1 MADKNK
7 IYIFM
12 DRLGVESVQ
21 SNPMGTIKFINS
33 ILDSKEVRWLL
44 KPIKLHTDRFPEGH
58 FFNSGGFLVDHDSSI
73 INKMKEMNIV
83 FDIVKDSN
91 NLGNKLNPTKIALYN
106 GRGTADFCI
115 APLAEVLDLAGFK
128 YKHLS
133 DSDIRKG
140 LLPEFDILLVPGGP
154 DAGES
159 YYWGLGD
166 KGYNNIKNFL
176 YNNGQYFG
184 LCAGAYLPLKSLS
197 KENKYWLELVDA
209 TDDSDLDYWRTGS
222 GFVRIKILDN
232 THPIVS
238 GICAGKINTL
248 DIIYWEGPA
257 MQILSDKVKAIATF
271 HEFIASGSSKEYPKW
286 DLLDNTLAIK
296 AINGWY
302 NVLTKERFEKYLK
315 KRASIVETRIN
326 KNKVI
331 LYSPHAE
338 FGNIGITQRLKSQS
352 YQLITNG
359 LFYLS
364 INE

>member
-1 MADKNK
+1 VHKNK
-7 IYIFM
+7 VYIPM

-21 SNPMGTIKFINS
+21 SNPMGTIKFINNLLYS
-33 ILDSKEVRWLL
+33 REVRWLL
-44 KPIKLHTDRFPEGH
+44 NPMKLHTDKFSEGH
-58 FFNSGGFLVDHDSSI
+58 FFNSGGFLVDHDSNI
-73 INKMKEMNIV
+73 INKIKEMNIV

-91 NLGNKLNPTKIALYN
+91 LGEKLNPTKIALYN
-106 GRGTADFCI
+106 GKGTADFCI
-115 APLAEVLDLAGFK
+115 VPLVEVLDLAGFK

-133 DSDIRKG
+133 DSDIRKD
-140 LLPEFDILLVPGGP
+140 LLHEFDIFLVPGGP

-159 YYWGLGD
+159 YYWGLGE

-197 KENKYWLELVDA
+197 KENKYWLELIDA
-209 TDDSDLDYWRTGS
+209 TDDNDLDYWRTGS
-222 GFVRIKILDN
+222 GFVRIKVLDS

-257 MQILSDKVKAIATF
+257 IQILSDKVKAIATF
-271 HEFIASGSSKEYPKW
+271 YEFIASGSPKEYPKW

-296 AINGWY
+296 AINAWY

-315 KRASIVETRIN
+315 ERASIVETRIN
-326 KNKVI
+326 RNRVI

-352 YQLITNG
+352 YQLIANG